1 MQIAAVVVAWALT
14 AFLVVTYFKA
24 GTFKLTAPMET
35 LQAAGMGWTAKA
47 GKGATRTIALL
58 ELLGGTGIVLAP
70 IASEFLG
77 FGWAQA
83 WGVAAAVGLVLVM
96 VVAIIMHGA
105 RGETKYTIKINLML
119 LGASVIVAVLLAV
132 AGGHLF

>member
-1 MQIAAVVVAWALT
+1 MQIAAVIVAWALT
-14 AFLVVTYFKA
+14 AFLAVTYFKA
-24 GTFKLTAPMET
+24 GSFKLTAPMQT
-35 LQAAGMGWTAKA
+35 LADAGMGWTAKA
-47 GKGATRTIALL
+47 GRGTVRTIALL
-58 ELLGGTGIVLAP
+58 ELLGAAGIILAP

-96 VVAIIMHGA
+96 VVAMIMHGA

-119 LGASVIVAVLLAV
+119 LGASVIVAVLLALY
-132 AGGHLF
+132 GGSLF